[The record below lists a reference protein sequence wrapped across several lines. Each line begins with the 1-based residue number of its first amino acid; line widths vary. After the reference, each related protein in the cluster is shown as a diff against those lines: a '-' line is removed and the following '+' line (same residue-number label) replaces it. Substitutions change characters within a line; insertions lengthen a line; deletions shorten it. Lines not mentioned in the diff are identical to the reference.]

1 MSRTFYGNLR
11 EAKVARCRAHR
22 RRIVDVSK
30 GRHSGT
36 RATVDD
42 LFADWIVELKR
53 KGRSPHTV
61 HGYERTSSFPEHSVR

>member
-11 EAKVARCRAHR
+11 EAKVARAAL
-22 RRIVDVSK
+22 IVDVSK